1 MKDTTAVKVTKAKEN
16 FLKRTLERM
25 KIGKTKSQDDFLCL
39 EFFQS
44 PDSMSVE
51 EKELSPSTFDF
62 RNTEAEQKLYE

>member
-1 MKDTTAVKVTKAKEN
+1 MKDTTAVKVTKAKEK

-51 EKELSPSTFDF
+51 EKEQSPTTLDVP
-62 RNTEAEQKLYE
+62 NIEAEQKVYE